1 MIRALLLVVSCSLL
15 GCEPKL
21 VVGERAGMAA
31 GAAGATGAGGMAET
45 AGTAGMGGTAG
56 ATETAGSSGMAGSAG
71 AAGMGGD
78 GGDGGEAGAAC
89 PDNGEAI
96 PAQTDPIAVPWSTG
110 FEHDFCDYTQVG
122 GYCFGGGT
130 RKIVTAPVHSGRYA
144 AEFSVASDDASKTQT
159 RCVRQGVLPTEAYY
173 GAWYYV
179 PTLASLNSSTSSL
192 WNLWHFQGGDTAVD
206 GLWDVTLVNGADG
219 SLQLLVYD
227 FVNGTVRK
235 PANPPAIPIG
245 AWFHIQFYLK
255 RASDAT
261 GAIRLYQDGKLLLEK
276 TNLITD
282 TSTWGQWYVGNIA
295 KDLTPPVSTLYVDDV
310 TIGTTG
316 ISL

>member
-1 MIRALLLVVSCSLL
+1 MLTRRLLLPVAVWSALF
-15 GCEPKL
+15 GCQPRL
-21 VVGERAGMAA
+21 
-31 GAAGATGAGGMAET
+31 T
-45 AGTAGMGGTAG
+45 AGEWTCDSDA
-56 ATETAGSSGMAGSAG
+56 SA
-71 AAGMGGD
+71 AR
-78 GGDGGEAGAAC
+78 
-89 PDNGEAI
+89 
-96 PAQTDPIAVPWSTG
+96 PALTDPIAVPWSTS
-110 FEHDFCDYTQVG
+110 FEDRFCDYTQVNGVCLG
-122 GYCFGGGT
+122 GDDSFV
-130 RKIVTAPVHSGRYA
+130 VTEPVHSGRYA
-144 AEFSVASDDASKTQT
+144 AAFRVNTDDPEARQSRCFS
-159 RCVRQGVLPTEAYY
+159 QGSLPTTAYY
-173 GAWYYV
+173 GAWYFI
-179 PTLASLNSSTSSL
+179 PATADTSGKL